1 MDAAQYLKEIETK
14 LIISPAI
21 LSFTVVEE
29 QDLGNRG
36 YFRARVVLANND
48 FLEVS
53 EYFIIDNSK
62 TIPQRYRYQW
72 MDDTR
77 SILRKRWDNVP
88 HFPTLSNF
96 PHHIHIASEDNVEPS
111 QALGILEV
119 LKFIE
124 REIEQEI
131 SGT

>member
-1 MDAAQYLKEIETK
+1 MDAEQYLSEIKTK
-14 LIISPAI
+14 LIISPVI

-29 QDLGNRG
+29 QDLSDRG
-36 YFRARVVLANND
+36 YFRARVILANND

-53 EYFIIDNSK
+53 EYFIVESNK

-72 MDDTR
+72 MDDTQ
-77 SILRKRWDNVP
+77 SILRRRWDNVP
-88 HFPTLSNF
+88 HFPNLPNF

-119 LKFIE
+119 LQIIE
-124 REIEQEI
+124 KEIAEN
-131 SGT
+131 